1 MRRREFIGLVGGTA
15 VFPSLWPLA
24 AQAQT
29 PAMPVI
35 GYLGS
40 GLPNKNTET
49 MQAFRRGL
57 SEGGYDEGRNV
68 AIEYR
73 WSNGYAGLTEMASDL
88 VRQNVA
94 AIVAAGGVPAAQA
107 AKAAT
112 TTIPIVFAVGAD
124 PVAFG
129 IVPSLNRPSGNITG
143 VTNFNLELGQKRL
156 ELLHEMMPGAKRVGL
171 LVNPETALAHP
182 LSDEA
187 RAAAQMM
194 GLEVHVLRAA
204 SEQDIDRAF
213 AELAALRADAM
224 IIGADA
230 YFAARSEQIAA
241 LAARNALAVV
251 GSFRVFAR
259 LGGLMSY
266 GASVVD
272 QYHSVG
278 VYTGRILAGAKPAD
292 LPVQQSTKVE
302 LIVNLKTAKA
312 LGITVPV
319 SLLGRA
325 DEVIE

>member
-1 MRRREFIGLVGGTA
+1 MRRRAFMGLLGA
-15 VFPSLWPLA
+15 VAWPLA
-24 AQAQT
+24 AQAQK
-29 PAMPVI
+29 PVMPVI

-40 GLPNKNTET
+40 GLPNKGSET
-49 MQAFRRGL
+49 IAAFRRGL
-57 SEGGYDEGRNV
+57 SEAGYDEGRNV

-73 WSNGYAGLTEMASDL
+73 WSDGYAGLSEMASGL

-112 TTIPIVFAVGAD
+112 TAIPIVFAVGAD

-129 IVPSLNRPSGNITG
+129 IVPSLNRPAGNITG

-156 ELLHEMMPGAKRVGL
+156 ELLHEMMPGAKRIGL

-194 GLEVHVLRAA
+194 GLEVHVLRATN
-204 SEQDIDRAF
+204 EQDIDRAF
-213 AELAALRADAM
+213 AELAALRADALM
-224 IIGADA
+224 IGADA
-230 YFAARSEQIAA
+230 YFSSQSGQIAA

-272 QYHSVG
+272 QFHSVG
-278 VYTGRILAGAKPAD
+278 VYTGRILAGTKPAD

-302 LIVNLKTAKA
+302 LIVNLKTAKG